1 MIRPGTP
8 SSLRDLEDVRCLT
21 ALKISNLETEG
32 NCKISHNNKPE

>member
-21 ALKISNLETEG
+21 ALKISNLETKG